1 MPMSHP
7 KVTGLGLTY
16 DDVLLIPGASEVSPR
31 DADLT
36 TRLTRGLRLNI
47 PVISAAMDTITEA
60 DMAIALAREGG
71 IGILH
76 KNLSIAAQA
85 AMVDR
90 VKRSESGMIAEP
102 LTLSPEHT
110 VKDALDLMRKYRVS
124 GIPIVGDGKKLLG
137 IVTNRDLRFQVEDS
151 MPLKDIM
158 TKDNLVTAPV
168 GTDLEEAQ
176 IILHKHKI
184 EKLLIVDNDRV
195 LKGLITFKDIQK
207 KKSFPNASKDG
218 QGRLLVGAAVGAAMD
233 TLERVEALIK
243 AGADAIVVDSAH
255 GHAKKVLRRVREIK
269 DAFPKLQII
278 AGNVVTAEGAEAC
291 IQAGADA
298 VKVGVGP
305 GSICTTRIVAGVG
318 VPQLTAIMNCA
329 EVCAKND
336 VPLIAD
342 GGIKYT
348 GDIPKAIAAGADT
361 VMLGNMLAGTE
372 ESPGKTILYGG
383 RKYKAY
389 RGMGSQA
396 AMAEGSRDRY
406 FQDMEENIG
415 KLVPEGVEGRVS
427 YRGFLRETTHQI
439 IGGLRAAM
447 GYCGTKTIAELKVKG
462 RFVQITQAGVVEN
475 HPHDIEIT
483 EQSPNYWK

>member
-1 MPMSHP
+1 MSHP

-60 DMAIALAREGG
+60 D

-207 KKSFPNASKDG
+207 KKSF
-218 QGRLLVGAAVGAAMD
+218 Q
-233 TLERVEALIK
+233 
-243 AGADAIVVDSAH
+243 
-255 GHAKKVLRRVREIK
+255 
-269 DAFPKLQII
+269 
-278 AGNVVTAEGAEAC
+278 
-291 IQAGADA
+291 
-298 VKVGVGP
+298 
-305 GSICTTRIVAGVG
+305 
-318 VPQLTAIMNCA
+318 
-329 EVCAKND
+329 
-336 VPLIAD
+336 
-342 GGIKYT
+342 
-348 GDIPKAIAAGADT
+348 
-361 VMLGNMLAGTE
+361 
-372 ESPGKTILYGG
+372 
-383 RKYKAY
+383 
-389 RGMGSQA
+389 
-396 AMAEGSRDRY
+396 
-406 FQDMEENIG
+406 
-415 KLVPEGVEGRVS
+415 
-427 YRGFLRETTHQI
+427 
-439 IGGLRAAM
+439 
-447 GYCGTKTIAELKVKG
+447 
-462 RFVQITQAGVVEN
+462 
-475 HPHDIEIT
+475 
-483 EQSPNYWK
+483 

>member
-124 GIPIVGDGKKLLG
+124 VIPIVGDGKKLLG

-243 AGADAIVVDSAH
+243 AGADA
-255 GHAKKVLRRVREIK
+255 
-269 DAFPKLQII
+269 
-278 AGNVVTAEGAEAC
+278 
-291 IQAGADA
+291 

-389 RGMGSQA
+389 RSMGSQA

-427 YRGFLRETTHQI
+427 YCGFLRETTHQI

-483 EQSPNYWK
+483 EQSPNYLK